1 MKYEL
6 RIQTENLE
14 LLDEILELIRLY
26 TEIEDEPLGL
36 TLDDYLYGEDE
47 LN

>member
-14 LLDEILELIRLY
+14 LLDEIVELIRLY
-26 TEIEDEPLGL
+26 TETDDEPLGL